1 MATAVEIANMALLEC
16 GAEPLTALS
25 DTTERARACNTAWP
39 FVRRTVLR
47 LHTWNAPT
55 KRALV
60 DEDATA
66 PIWEFA
72 TRYPLPADCLRV
84 LEVDTTSDWRVE
96 AGYIVT
102 DETGD
107 DLGIR
112 YIFDQTDPSG
122 FDPTL
127 TDTLVLFLAY
137 RIMHRLNADVAL
149 RDRIERQW
157 MEFLKTAKMM
167 DGEEQTDAEV
177 EEDTW
182 LTARL

>member
-16 GAEPLTALS
+16 GAEPITALS
-25 DTTERARACNTAWP
+25 DSNERARACNTAWP

-47 LHTWNAPT
+47 LHTWNPPT

-66 PIWEFA
+66 PIWEFD

-84 LEVDTTSDWRVE
+84 LDVDTEYDWRVE
-96 AGYIVT
+96 AGFIVT

-112 YIFDQTDPSG
+112 YVYDETDPDG
-122 FDPTL
+122 FDPML

-137 RIMHRLNADVAL
+137 RIMYRVNADKAI

-157 MEFLKTAKMM
+157 MDFLAKSKMA
-167 DGEEQTDAEV
+167 DAAEQSDAEI
-177 EEDTW
+177 EEDTFI
-182 LTARL
+182 TVRG